1 MNRNAP
7 VSIGTASYINFK
19 LAHFV
24 KWIGELT
31 KCFIILKSKTRF
43 KKYMRELRDCV

>member
-31 KCFIILKSKTRF
+31 KCFIILKKCF
-43 KKYMRELRDCV
+43 FYEVNDD